1 MSAIAHRRRLLNP
14 LGGTASALFLPLLLS
29 ACSSI
34 SDAPRNTLHALTPY
48 KVEVVQ
54 GNFVSRE
61 QVQALQRGMSRQQV
75 REILGTPLITSV
87 FHDERWEYVFTIQRQ
102 GVAAQNRKLT
112 VYFSGER
119 FSRVEGDEMPSE
131 EEFVASLGR
140 SKGKLKIPPLEATE
154 AQLAKYA
161 NANTN
166 TSSASSISTPS
177 PAVSLSP
184 NSHRS
189 YPPLEPQKEPQN

>member
-1 MSAIAHRRRLLNP
+1 MPATTHSPAWARP
-14 LGGTASALFLPLLLS
+14 LGAVSSALLLPLLLS

-34 SDAPRNTLHALTPY
+34 SDASRSTLHALTPY

-87 FHDERWEYVFTIQRQ
+87 FHADRWEYVFTIKRQ
-102 GVAAQNRKLT
+102 GVAEQNRKLT

-119 FSRVEGDEMPSE
+119 FSRAEGDEMPSE

-140 SKGKLKIPPLEATE
+140 PKGKLKIPPLEASE
-154 AQLAKYA
+154 AQLAKYPA
-161 NANTN
+161 SDAAAKATAPAGNAQ
-166 TSSASSISTPS
+166 
-177 PAVSLSP
+177 PAMP
-184 NSHRS
+184 AGQQRS
-189 YPPLEPQKEPQN
+189 YPPLEP